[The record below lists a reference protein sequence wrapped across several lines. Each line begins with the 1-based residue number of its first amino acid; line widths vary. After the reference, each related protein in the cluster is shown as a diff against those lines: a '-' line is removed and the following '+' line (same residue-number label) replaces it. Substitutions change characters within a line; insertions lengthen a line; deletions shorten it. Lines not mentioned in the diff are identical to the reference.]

1 MFRLSGSYFQSGF
14 CNHDEVHYTFYVGMG
29 KKVIVTNNGLQVNV
43 CLFPVEIKFQTFY
56 YY

>member
-14 CNHDEVHYTFYVGMG
+14 CNHDEVHYAFYVGMG